1 MLYYPNAP
9 SKANHFCIATAR
21 AIRHYLEHRREGD
34 LRAPFIARDLTEAGI
49 LIPKG
54 GLRMLRERGW
64 LQRLGPG
71 PRGRGRVWRLSESAR
86 RWLKEQGHAAS
97 PGVA

>member
-9 SKANHFCIATAR
+9 SKANRFCIETTH
-21 AIRHYLEHRREGD
+21 AIWNYLETHRGADPRATFIDHD
-34 LRAPFIARDLTEAGI
+34 LKVAGI

-71 PRGRGRVWRLSESAR
+71 PRGRVWRLSESAL

-97 PGVA
+97 PGGA

>member
-9 SKANHFCIATAR
+9 SKANRFCIETTH
-21 AIRHYLEHRREGD
+21 AIWNYLETHRGADPRATFIDHD
-34 LRAPFIARDLTEAGI
+34 LKVAGI

-71 PRGRGRVWRLSESAR
+71 PRGRVWRLSESAL

-97 PGVA
+97 PGGG

>member
-9 SKANHFCIATAR
+9 SKANRFCIETTH
-21 AIRHYLEHRREGD
+21 AIWNYLETHRGADPRATFIDHD
-34 LRAPFIARDLTEAGI
+34 LKVAGI

-86 RWLKEQGHAAS
+86 RWLEEQGGTYPPEA
-97 PGVA
+97 V

>member
-9 SKANHFCIATAR
+9 SKANRFCIETTH
-21 AIRHYLEHRREGD
+21 AIWNYLETHRGADHRATFIDHD
-34 LRAPFIARDLTEAGI
+34 LKAAGI

-71 PRGRGRVWRLSESAR
+71 PRGRGRVWRLSESAL

>member
-1 MLYYPNAP
+1 MLYYPNVP
-9 SKANHFCIATAR
+9 SKANRFCIETTH
-21 AIRHYLEHRREGD
+21 AIWNYLETHRGADPRATFINHD
-34 LRAPFIARDLTEAGI
+34 LKVAGI

-71 PRGRGRVWRLSESAR
+71 PRGRVWRLSESAL

-97 PGVA
+97 PGGA